1 MEGSGVGPHTRV
13 NQSLET
19 GRVFPALSG
28 LHGLSSLHPLRRAFV
43 SPGSVC
49 ITSSEVPA
57 ESFDSGAPR
66 ACRVFFGLSMASA
79 HVPLLGG

>member
-1 MEGSGVGPHTRV
+1 MEGSGVGPHTGV
-13 NQSLET
+13 NQSLEACP
-19 GRVFPALSG
+19 VCLALSG
-28 LHGLSSLHPLRRAFV
+28 LHGLSSIHPLGPAFV